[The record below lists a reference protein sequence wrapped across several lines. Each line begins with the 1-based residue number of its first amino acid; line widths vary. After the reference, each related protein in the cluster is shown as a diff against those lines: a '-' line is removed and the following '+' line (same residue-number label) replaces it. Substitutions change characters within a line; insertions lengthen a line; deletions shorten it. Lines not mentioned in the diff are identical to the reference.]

1 MRILFWVPYPKE
13 GASNRY
19 RVEQYLPYL
28 EKSGI
33 KCCVHSF
40 WSRSAYKILYE
51 RGHYPK
57 KTAALILGT
66 LLRLLDIL
74 LINKYQAVFI
84 HREAHPLGGAVLEKI
99 IAALK
104 KPIIFDFD
112 DAIFLSAS
120 SSANSSLDKFK
131 KPGKIKEIIKVSS
144 QVIAGNRY
152 LFDFA
157 SNYNKAVT
165 IVPTCI
171 DTDKFY
177 PSPDNKPGKVV
188 IGWMGSV
195 TTVGYLEELRD
206 VFIVLLDRFPDLQ
219 LKIVGGKL
227 SLDGNRRLINK
238 RWSLDDEIE
247 DLRSFDIG
255 IMPVADNKWAQGKCG
270 LKAIMYMSM
279 GIPCVCSDV
288 GVSKEIIQN
297 GVNGFLVKSKQEW
310 IEKLSFLINH
320 PQARKEMGLSG
331 RVIAQE
337 RYSLQVN
344 APVILDIIN
353 GVMHK

>member
-1 MRILFWVPYPKE
+1 MKVLFWVPYPQE

-19 RVEQYLPYL
+19 RVQQYLPYL
-28 EKSGI
+28 EQSGI

-51 RGHYPK
+51 KGHYYQ
-57 KTAALILGT
+57 KTAALLYGT
-66 LLRLLDIL
+66 LLRLLDLL
-74 LINKYQAVFI
+74 LINRYQAVFI
-84 HREAHPLGGAVLEKI
+84 HREAHPIGGAVLEKI
-99 IAALK
+99 LAALK

-120 SSANSSLDKFK
+120 SLANSSLDRFK
-131 KPGKIKEIIKVSS
+131 KPGKIKDIIKVSS

-152 LFDFA
+152 LSDFA
-157 SNYNKAVT
+157 SNYNKAVA

-171 DTDKFY
+171 DTDKFR
-177 PSPDNKPGKVV
+177 PSCGNKQGPVV

-195 TTVGYLEELRD
+195 TTAYYLNELKD
-206 VFIVLLDRFPDLQ
+206 VFIALLDRFPDLQ
-219 LKIVGGKL
+219 LKMVGGTL
-227 SLDGNRRLINK
+227 SLGDNRRLINK
-238 RWSLDDEIE
+238 RWSLDEEIE

-255 IMPVADNKWAQGKCG
+255 IMPVSDNKWAQGKCG
-270 LKAIMYMSM
+270 LKAILYMSM

-320 PQARKEMGLSG
+320 PQARKEMGRSG
-331 RVIAQE
+331 RLIAQE

-344 APVILDIIN
+344 APVILGIIK